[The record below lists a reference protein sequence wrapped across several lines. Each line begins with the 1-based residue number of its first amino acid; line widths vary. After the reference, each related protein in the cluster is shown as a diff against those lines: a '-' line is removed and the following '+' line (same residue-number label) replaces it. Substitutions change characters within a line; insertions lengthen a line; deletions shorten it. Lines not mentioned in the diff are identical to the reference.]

1 MDIRVAGPNLDIGQ
15 SLNNYARNNLEK
27 AVGKYFQNA
36 ISGDIRFTKNGQM
49 FHTSIIINEG
59 VKGRGITIK
68 SDGEAGDVYVSFNE
82 AMEKVIKQLRRY
94 KERIKEYRHQYS
106 IKNIEAN
113 VDSLLATKYIVP
125 PMAFDIFSEY
135 ENEEI
140 AKDKSF
146 SIDGSMRIINEK
158 ESEIESLSVEQA
170 IMKMDLLD
178 LPALA
183 FMNNKNGKINFIY
196 HRKDG
201 NISWIDPQK

>member
-1 MDIRVAGPNLDIGQ
+1 MDIRVAGSNLDIGQ
-15 SLNNYARNNLEK
+15 SLNNYACNNLEK

-68 SDGEAGDVYVSFNE
+68 SDGEAGDIYVSFNE

-113 VDSLLATKYIVP
+113 IDSLLATKYIVP

>member
-1 MDIRVAGPNLDIGQ
+1 MDIRVAGSNLDIGQ

-49 FHTSIIINEG
+49 FRTSIIINEG

-158 ESEIESLSVEQA
+158 ESEIESLSAEQA

>member
-1 MDIRVAGPNLDIGQ
+1 MNIRVAGSNLDIGQ
-15 SLNNYARNNLEK
+15 SLNNYACNNLEK
-27 AVGKYFQNA
+27 AVSKYFQNA

>member
-1 MDIRVAGPNLDIGQ
+1 MDIRVAGSNLDIGQ
-15 SLNNYARNNLEK
+15 SLNNYACNNLEK
-27 AVGKYFQNA
+27 VIGKYFQNA

-106 IKNIEAN
+106 IKNVETN

-140 AKDKSF
+140 AKEKPVNIDS
-146 SIDGSMRIINEK
+146 SIRIINEK
-158 ESEIESLSVEQA
+158 ESEIENLSIEQA
-170 IMKMDLLD
+170 IMKMDLLN

-183 FMNNKNGKINFIY
+183 FINNKNGKINFVY

>member
-1 MDIRVAGPNLDIGQ
+1 MDIRVAGSNLDIGQ

-140 AKDKSF
+140 AKEKSF

>member
-1 MDIRVAGPNLDIGQ
+1 MDIRVAGSNLDIGQ

-140 AKDKSF
+140 AKDKPF

-183 FMNNKNGKINFIY
+183 FINNKNGKINFIY

>member
-1 MDIRVAGPNLDIGQ
+1 
-15 SLNNYARNNLEK
+15 
-27 AVGKYFQNA
+27 
-36 ISGDIRFTKNGQM
+36 
-49 FHTSIIINEG
+49 
-59 VKGRGITIK
+59 
-68 SDGEAGDVYVSFNE
+68 
-82 AMEKVIKQLRRY
+82 
-94 KERIKEYRHQYS
+94 
-106 IKNIEAN
+106 
-113 VDSLLATKYIVP
+113 
-125 PMAFDIFSEY
+125 MAFDIFSEY

>member
-1 MDIRVAGPNLDIGQ
+1 MDIRVAGSNLDIGQ
-15 SLNNYARNNLEK
+15 SLNNYACNNLEK
-27 AVGKYFQNA
+27 VIGKYFQNA

-106 IKNIEAN
+106 IKNVETN

-140 AKDKSF
+140 AKEKPVN
-146 SIDGSMRIINEK
+146 IDSSMRIINEK
-158 ESEIESLSVEQA
+158 ESEIENLSVEQA
-170 IMKMDLLD
+170 IMKMDLLN

-183 FMNNKNGKINFIY
+183 FINNKNGKINFVY

>member
-1 MDIRVAGPNLDIGQ
+1 MDIRVAGSNLDIGQ

-196 HRKDG
+196 YRKDG

>member
-1 MDIRVAGPNLDIGQ
+1 MNIRVAGSNLDIGQ

-68 SDGEAGDVYVSFNE
+68 SDGEAGDVYVAFNE

>member
-1 MDIRVAGPNLDIGQ
+1 MDIRVAGSNLDIGQ
-15 SLNNYARNNLEK
+15 SLNNYACNNLEK

-68 SDGEAGDVYVSFNE
+68 SDGEAGDIYVSFNE

>member
-1 MDIRVAGPNLDIGQ
+1 MDIRVAGSNLDIGQ